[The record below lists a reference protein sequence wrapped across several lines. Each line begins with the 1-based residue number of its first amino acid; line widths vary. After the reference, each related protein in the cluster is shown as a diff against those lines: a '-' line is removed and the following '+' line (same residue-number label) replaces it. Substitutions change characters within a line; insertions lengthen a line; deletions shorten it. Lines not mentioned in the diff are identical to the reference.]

1 VTPKIWIDVEDLFEY
16 TLRNPRPSGIQRLA
30 FEIYRAIQSRPDA
43 AETVRFVRHQHAR
56 NSFRVVQWREI
67 EALFVTMTE
76 TPRGQSNA
84 PSRLEVGGHF
94 GEARDSGPILPHTP
108 LRQFVRKLVHRL
120 PPLIRIRVITVML
133 TQATAL
139 RAWGALIGFL
149 AREAVSWVA
158 GIFHARSPANATPSD
173 ATVAPPVGGRYPAA
187 SDEEADEIFAN
198 TSAAGDILLVLG
210 SPWSHP
216 DYASLVEPQRRRGL
230 KFGLL
235 VYDLIPI
242 RRPEWCDRN
251 LVRYFRAWFDGV
263 FPLCD
268 EVFAISQSTARDV
281 EAYARESG
289 VSLRGPV
296 RAIPV
301 GTVFEHSELQATTP
315 NPRPLPAAGTYA
327 LFVSTIEPRKNH
339 MLLFRAWRKLLE
351 ERPRDTVPTL
361 VFAGRVGWSVDDLM
375 RQISNTDCLGG
386 KLKLIEDPTDTEL
399 LELYR
404 GCLFTLFPSFC
415 EGWGLPVTESLYFG
429 KPCLTSNATSLPEAG
444 GGMTRLFD
452 PDNLGDAYAAILD
465 VIDDR
470 AGLARWEAQIRR
482 DFKLVPWSA
491 TADAL
496 FTQLGF
502 PSAPSIESADA
513 LAPLVALNAQ

>member
-30 FEIYRAIQSRPDA
+30 FEIYRAINQRPDA
-43 AETVRFVRHQHAR
+43 AETVRFVRHMHAT
-56 NSFRVVQWREI
+56 NSFRAVQWPQI

-76 TPRGQSNA
+76 TTRGQSDKA
-84 PSRLEVGGHF
+84 PRLEVGGHF
-94 GEARDSGPILPHTP
+94 GEARDSGPILPHSP
-108 LRQFVRKLVHRL
+108 ARQFVRKLVHRL
-120 PPLIRIRVITVML
+120 PPLIRIRVINVML

-139 RAWGALIGFL
+139 RAWGGLFGLL
-149 AREAVSWVA
+149 ARQTVSWASRLFHPKRGRGGTAIGPSSA
-158 GIFHARSPANATPSD
+158 GGVDPD
-173 ATVAPPVGGRYPAA
+173 AAK
-187 SDEEADEIFAN
+187 EADELFAT
-198 TSAAGDILLVLG
+198 TSSPGDILLVLG

-216 DYASLVEPQRRRGL
+216 DYASLVLPQKQRGL

-289 VSLRGPV
+289 ISLAAPVSP
-296 RAIPV
+296 IPV
-301 GTVFEHSELQATTP
+301 GTVFEQLELPAAAQS
-315 NPRPLPAAGTYA
+315 RRILPAAGTYA

-351 ERPRDTVPTL
+351 ERPRDSVPTL

-399 LELYR
+399 LELYK
-404 GCLFTLFPSFC
+404 GCLFTLFPSFF
-415 EGWGLPVTESLYFG
+415 EGWGLPVTESLRQDLG
-429 KPCLTSNATSLPEAG
+429 
-444 GGMTRLFD
+444 
-452 PDNLGDAYAAILD
+452 PD
-465 VIDDR
+465 R
-470 AGLARWEAQIRR
+470 
-482 DFKLVPWSA
+482 
-491 TADAL
+491 
-496 FTQLGF
+496 
-502 PSAPSIESADA
+502 
-513 LAPLVALNAQ
+513 